1 MPRESDAKLR
11 PGQAQE
17 EGSAAD
23 PGRAPEPPRSGKQAG
38 AGGFTD
44 LPPAPA
50 NGPGPSLP
58 EFLQSNPD
66 RPAKLHLG
74 CGGMRWHDFVNV
86 DLYPADPDS
95 VDSSRDGCIAEA
107 YQDIRSLG
115 LPDGSV
121 EEIFCAHVIEHFPR
135 WEALDILRH
144 WYDVLQPGGQ
154 LVIETPDFRKCVLWL
169 FHPKRAKRELART
182 QFYGNQ
188 WDRIDFETHRYVWT
202 LKEMQAALTE
212 CGFRQVQGDHR
223 AHTHHAGR
231 DMRVVATK

>member
-1 MPRESDAKLR
+1 
-11 PGQAQE
+11 
-17 EGSAAD
+17 
-23 PGRAPEPPRSGKQAG
+23 
-38 AGGFTD
+38 
-44 LPPAPA
+44 
-50 NGPGPSLP
+50 
-58 EFLQSNPD
+58 
-66 RPAKLHLG
+66 
-74 CGGMRWHDFVNV
+74 MRWHDFVNV

-107 YQDIRSLG
+107 YQDIRSLD
-115 LPDGSV
+115 LPDASV

-135 WEALDILRH
+135 WEAIDILRH
-144 WYDVLQPGGQ
+144 WYEVLQPGGQ

-169 FHPKRAKRELART
+169 FHPKRSKRELART

-202 LKEMQAALTE
+202 LKEMQTALSE
-212 CGFRQVQGDHR
+212 CGFRKVRGDHR